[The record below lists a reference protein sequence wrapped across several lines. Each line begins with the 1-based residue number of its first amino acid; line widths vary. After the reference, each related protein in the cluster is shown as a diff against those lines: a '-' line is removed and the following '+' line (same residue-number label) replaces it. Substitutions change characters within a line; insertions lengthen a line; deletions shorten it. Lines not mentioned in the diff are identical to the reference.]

1 MSSTFKYSESND
13 PISELVKINPVPSLL
28 VEMKNL
34 AVVVVNNATCK
45 LLGYSEEEILAKSI
59 VDLVPAED
67 AGAVQHA
74 AEEPAPEGETLWRC
88 LGKEGKVVYLKLK
101 YRERIY
107 GGEEAGLFLFTEP
120 SARPFGRIGAFWS
133 S

>member
-13 PISELVKINPVPSLL
+13 PIAELVKINPVPSLL

-34 AVVVVNNATCK
+34 AVVVVNDATCK
-45 LLGYSEEEILAKSI
+45 MLGYSEEEILSRSV

-67 AGAVQHA
+67 ASAVQHA

-88 LGKEGKVVYLKLK
+88 LRKDGKVLFLKLK
-101 YRERIY
+101 YRETMYR
-107 GGEEAGLFLFTEP
+107 GEAARFIVVTET
-120 SARPFGRIGAFWS
+120 SVTPFKT
-133 S
+133 

>member
-88 LGKEGKVVYLKLK
+88 LRKDGKVVYLKLK
-101 YRERIY
+101 YRETIY
-107 GGEEAGLFLFTEP
+107 RGEAARFIVVTET
-120 SARPFGRIGAFWS
+120 SAKPFGKI
-133 S
+133 

>member
-28 VEMKNL
+28 VEMKKL
-34 AVVVVNNATCK
+34 RVVVVNGATCK
-45 LLGYSEEEILAKSI
+45 LLGYAEEEILAKSI

-88 LGKEGKVVYLKLK
+88 LRKDGKVLYLKLK
-101 YRERIY
+101 YRETIY
-107 GGEEAGLFLFTEP
+107 RGEAARFIVVTET
-120 SARPFGRIGAFWS
+120 SAKPFEKT
-133 S
+133 

>member
-28 VEMKNL
+28 VEMKKL
-34 AVVVVNNATCK
+34 RVVVVNGATCK
-45 LLGYSEEEILAKSI
+45 LLGYAEEEILAKSI

-88 LGKEGKVVYLKLK
+88 LRKDGKVLYLKLK
-101 YRERIY
+101 YRETIY
-107 GGEEAGLFLFTEP
+107 RGEAARFIVVTET
-120 SARPFGRIGAFWS
+120 SVKPFEKT
-133 S
+133 

>member
-13 PISELVKINPVPSLL
+13 PISELVNINPVPSLL
-28 VEMKNL
+28 VEMKKL
-34 AVVVVNNATCK
+34 RVVVVNGATCK
-45 LLGYSEEEILAKSI
+45 LLGYAEEEILAKSI

-88 LGKEGKVVYLKLK
+88 LRKDGKVLYLKLK
-101 YRERIY
+101 YRETIY
-107 GGEEAGLFLFTEP
+107 RGEAARFIVVTET
-120 SARPFGRIGAFWS
+120 SAKPFEKT
-133 S
+133 